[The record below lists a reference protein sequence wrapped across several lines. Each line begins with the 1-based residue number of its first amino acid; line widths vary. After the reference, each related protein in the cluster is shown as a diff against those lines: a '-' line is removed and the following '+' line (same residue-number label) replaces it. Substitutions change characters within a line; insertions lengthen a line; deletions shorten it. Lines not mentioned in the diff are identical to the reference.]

1 MTSAPRS
8 PSICADSGP
17 ASTRV
22 RSRILMPE
30 SGRADMISSGAS
42 EFLVARQSRRP
53 DLPADYTILSERA
66 LRYQHVAMGHA
77 HFDALPDAQREAA
90 HAALRHVLGTV
101 PIDAVP
107 PLSGGFTT
115 ATVWRIDA
123 GARAYLLRV
132 EGTPSPL
139 RNPHQYQS

>member
-17 ASTRV
+17 ANTRV

-30 SGRADMISSGAS
+30 SGRADMISSGKPGFGGAAGPQA
-42 EFLVARQSRRP
+42 ELACR
-53 DLPADYTILSERA
+53 YTILRGRA

-77 HFDALPDAQREAA
+77 HFDALPDQQRDAA

-101 PIDAVP
+101 P
-107 PLSGGFTT
+107 
-115 ATVWRIDA
+115 
-123 GARAYLLRV
+123 
-132 EGTPSPL
+132 
-139 RNPHQYQS
+139 